1 MSASQDSLRH
11 LDGVR
16 NLVAMLATSN
26 QPNGTKTFNW
36 LKNNASP
43 TASCDCMSHSGLF
56 QTQNRRVEINP
67 LFWVFVF

>member
-1 MSASQDSLRH
+1 LSASQDSLRH

-43 TASCDCMSHSGLF
+43 TAM
-56 QTQNRRVEINP
+56 
-67 LFWVFVF
+67 